1 MKTYTLTESQL
12 RELVTESTKNYLVN
26 EGLWNSVKQGAKMAG
41 IGALGTVGLA
51 GLDLANSE
59 INSDAQE
66 DPVAADMRQATDE
79 FRYDNLMDKVKNGDI
94 SHEDAM
100 DLYKQGKGYNESR
113 RINRKLQT
121 ESFRRTVRNIINRV
135 IKEGYKR

>member
-41 IGALGTVGLA
+41 MGALGTVGLA

-79 FRYDNLMDKVKNGDI
+79 FRHDNLMDKVRDGDI
-94 SHEDAM
+94 SYEDAM
-100 DLYKQGKGYNESR
+100 DLYKQGKGYNENR